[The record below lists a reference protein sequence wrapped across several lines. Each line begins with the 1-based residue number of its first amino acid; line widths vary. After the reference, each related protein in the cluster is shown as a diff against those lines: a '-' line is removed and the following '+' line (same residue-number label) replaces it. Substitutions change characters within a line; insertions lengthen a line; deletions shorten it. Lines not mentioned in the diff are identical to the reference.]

1 MLKWSVLTTFSFDI
15 ICEMSLVN
23 GQTMKE
29 EFHRIIQAVADA
41 ADLAPCQILCKRRF
55 PETIDAR
62 WIAVK
67 LMREEGFYSSRIAEL
82 MGMSARNVNYI
93 LFSVETRLSFNDK
106 ALSNILE
113 RARKELRNSR
123 EITTK
128 NG

>member
-1 MLKWSVLTTFSFDI
+1 
-15 ICEMSLVN
+15 MSLEN
-23 GQTMKE
+23 AHTMKE

-41 ADLAPCQILCKRRF
+41 ADLAPCQILCKRRY

-67 LMREEGFYSSRIAEL
+67 LMREEGFYSSRIADL
-82 MGMSARNVNYI
+82 MNMTTRNVNYI
-93 LFSVETRLSFNDK
+93 LFSVETRLSFHDK

-113 RARKELRNSR
+113 RARKELRNR
-123 EITTK
+123 QEITIK

>member
-1 MLKWSVLTTFSFDI
+1 MLKWSVLTTFSFGI
-15 ICEMSLVN
+15 ICEMSLEN
-23 GQTMKE
+23 AHTMKE

-41 ADLAPCQILCKRRF
+41 ADLAPCQILCKRRY

-67 LMREEGFYSSRIAEL
+67 LMREEGFYSSRIADF
-82 MGMSARNVNYI
+82 MGMTTRNVNYI
-93 LFSVETRLSFNDK
+93 LFSVETRLSFHDK

-113 RARKELRNSR
+113 RARKELRNR
-123 EITTK
+123 QEITIK

>member
-1 MLKWSVLTTFSFDI
+1 MDVRRASFFGT
-15 ICEMSLVN
+15 ICDLSLVN

-41 ADLAPCQILCKRRF
+41 ADLAPCQILCKRRY
-55 PETIDAR
+55 PETLDAR

-67 LMREEGFYSSRIAEL
+67 LMREEGFYSSRIADF
-82 MGMSARNVNYI
+82 MGMTTRNVNYI
-93 LFSVETRLSFNDK
+93 LFSVETRLSFHDK

-113 RARKELRNSR
+113 RARKELRNR
-123 EITTK
+123 QEITIK

>member
-1 MLKWSVLTTFSFDI
+1 MKCQEKT
-15 ICEMSLVN
+15 N
-23 GQTMKE
+23 NMKE

>member
-1 MLKWSVLTTFSFDI
+1 MSGGHPFFGT
-15 ICEMSLVN
+15 ICDLSLVN

-41 ADLAPCQILCKRRF
+41 ADLAPCQILCKRRY

-67 LMREEGFYSSRIAEL
+67 LLREEGFYSSQIADL
-82 MGMSARNVNYI
+82 MSMTSRNVNHI
-93 LFSVETRLSFNDK
+93 LMTTEIRLSAGDK
-106 ALSNILE
+106 ALSNILDKT
-113 RARKELRNSR
+113 RKKLRNKP
-123 EITTK
+123 EITDK